1 MHRIDVMQKSRYK
14 AAVLVLSGAIN
25 ISVFSRSRRHTISFP
40 WILLGQSFTIGWKSF
55 NDGLARRGF
64 KIYSVIRLLA
74 RALSLGRLSIVEE
87 WAAADLVIA
96 EAATIDLVH
105 WSSLA
110 SAFAAFLPDLEPI
123 EDPRPLSEYLD
134 GRRLCRGRR
143 EERLPRAAGSWVMT
157 PSMIGP
163 YDLVVGM
170 PTV

>member
-1 MHRIDVMQKSRYK
+1 M
-14 AAVLVLSGAIN
+14 
-25 ISVFSRSRRHTISFP
+25 
-40 WILLGQSFTIGWKSF
+40 
-55 NDGLARRGF
+55 
-64 KIYSVIRLLA
+64 RLLA

-110 SAFAAFLPDLEPI
+110 SASATFLPDRDPM
-123 EDPRPLSEYLD
+123 EDPSPLSEYLE

-143 EERLPRAAGSWVMT
+143 ERLPMVAGSWVMT
-157 PSMIGP
+157 PSMMEP
-163 YDLVVGM
+163 YDLVVGV